1 MDPTRSVNQSCRDDG
16 AHFSADSLLQAAFLA
31 GNNPVFLVERGTRR
45 ILACAGTVAQVFGYQ
60 PEDLLGHDTRVLHVD
75 DATYEEFGRAS
86 EAILTDK
93 SDSYHGYLRMRRRD
107 GTVFPTE
114 HLVRVIRDDK
124 DQPHAAVSI
133 VRDLTHADSQP
144 KDGLSTLQGEAGFHA
159 LRDRLPGAVYQRVQ
173 TPDGTN
179 RFTFLAGSLFR
190 DHGLDPDKVRAD
202 PEEFYGRIVT
212 PDREVLEAELARGQA
227 SLAPV
232 DCEVRMRTPA
242 GQRVSLRILSQPSA
256 LDDGSIAWD
265 GFALDVTA
273 ERTAEEQFHHLA
285 THDALTGLHNRTQF
299 LQDLERAVD
308 KAGRHGERL
317 AVATVGVQAM
327 MQINAIHGLWGGDEL
342 LRRIGQRLA
351 EHLPAGDTVAR
362 GHGDVFFALLAL
374 PGDQDA
380 GHALDR
386 LVYAFDEPV
395 RLDDGSVISVSARIG
410 LAAYPDDADDAAA
423 LLNASTIAF
432 DRSPHGSEVC
442 YEFYAEE
449 LGRHLRERMGRERAL
464 AEAIEAGELV
474 PYYQPQ
480 VSLADGSLV
489 GLEALV
495 RWRRA
500 DGVLVSPADFI
511 PLAEESGLIFRIDVA
526 VMKAVVAQIA
536 TWQEAG
542 YEIPPVAVNCSAR
555 QFRDA
560 GLVKV
565 YREAIDDTGIDPS
578 SLVIEITES
587 SLLDDF
593 QAAEATMNALTGMGI
608 RFSIDDFGTGFS
620 SLNYVAHLPFHALKI
635 DRSFI
640 AGLDFGSRHSAI
652 SELLVHM
659 GATLG
664 LNVIAEGVEDEAQ
677 AEHLRRLGC
686 PAAQGFLYAG
696 PLPADAVSAWLF
708 RSAAP

>member
-1 MDPTRSVNQSCRDDG
+1 MY
-16 AHFSADSLLQAAFLA
+16 FSADSLLQAAFLA
-31 GNNPVFLVERGTRR
+31 GNNPVFLVEMGTRR
-45 ILACAGTVAQVFGYQ
+45 ILACAGTAAQVFGYQ
-60 PEDLLGHDTRVLHVD
+60 PDDLVGRDTRVLHVD
-75 DATYEEFGRAS
+75 DAAYEEFGRAS

-93 SDSYHGYLRMRRRD
+93 SDSYHGYARMRRRD
-107 GTVFPTE
+107 GTVFPSE
-114 HLVRVIRDDK
+114 HLVRVIRDD
-124 DQPHAAVSI
+124 QGRPHAAVSI
-133 VRDLTHADSQP
+133 VRDLTHAASRP
-144 KDGLSTLQGEAGFHA
+144 ADGLSPLQGEAGFHA

-202 PEEFYGRIVT
+202 PEEFYGRIVP

-232 DCEVRMRTPA
+232 ECEVRMRTPA
-242 GQRVSLRILSQPSA
+242 GQQVSLRILSQPSA

-273 ERTAEEQFHHLA
+273 ERNAEEQFHHLA
-285 THDALTGLHNRTQF
+285 THDALTGLHNRAQF
-299 LQDLERAVD
+299 LQDLQRAVD
-308 KAGRHGERL
+308 NAGRHGERL
-317 AVATVGVQAM
+317 AVVTIGVQAM
-327 MQINAIHGLWGGDEL
+327 MQINAIHGLWRGDEL
-342 LRRIGQRLA
+342 LRRVGDRLA
-351 EHLPAGDTVAR
+351 QCVPVGDAVAR
-362 GHGDVFFALLAL
+362 GHGDVFFAVLAL
-374 PGDQDA
+374 VGDQDA

-386 LVYAFDEPV
+386 LIHAFDEPFQ
-395 RLDDGSVISVSARIG
+395 LDDGSVIAVSARIG
-410 LAAYPDDADDAAA
+410 LAAYPEDAEDAAG

-432 DRSPHGSEVC
+432 DRSRHGSEVC

-464 AEAIEAGELV
+464 AEAIDAGELI

-480 VSLADGSLV
+480 VSLADDSLV

-500 DGVLVSPADFI
+500 DGTLVSPADFI
-511 PLAEESGLIFRIDVA
+511 PLAEESGLIFRIDIA

-536 TWQEAG
+536 AWQDAG
-542 YEIPPVAVNCSAR
+542 YEVPAVAVNCSAR

-560 GLVKV
+560 GLVEV
-565 YREAIDDTGIDPS
+565 YREAIENSGIDPS

-593 QAAEATMNALTGMGI
+593 QAAETTMTALTGLGI
-608 RFSIDDFGTGFS
+608 RLSIDDFGTGFS
-620 SLNYVAHLPFHALKI
+620 SLNYVARLPFHALKI

-640 AGLDFGSRHSAI
+640 AGLGTDSRQSAI

-664 LNVIAEGVEDEAQ
+664 LNVIAEGVEEEAQ
-677 AEHLRRLGC
+677 AAHLRQLGC
-686 PAAQGFLYAG
+686 PAAQGFLYAR
-696 PLPADAVSAWLF
+696 PLPADAVSTWLS
-708 RSAAP
+708 RTAAS